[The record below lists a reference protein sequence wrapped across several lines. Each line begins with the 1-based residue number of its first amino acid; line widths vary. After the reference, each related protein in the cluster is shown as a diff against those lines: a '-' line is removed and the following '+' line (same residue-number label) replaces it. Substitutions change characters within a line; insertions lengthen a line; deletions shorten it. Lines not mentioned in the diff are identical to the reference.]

1 MVFLNGSAVKI
12 YYSVVLYN
20 CFKKENSIMVE
31 NLSKILANY
40 VFLSLKTQN
49 YHWNVTGSNFA
60 SLHQMFEDQYNDLST
75 AIDDI
80 AERIRALGAKTPA
93 TIEEYSK
100 LNVLSEGN
108 NKYNS
113 TEMLSDL
120 IKSHEELAKLLKN
133 FIDDASNN
141 GDVVTEDMLIGR
153 LQEHEK
159 VIWFLKSSL

>member
-1 MVFLNGSAVKI
+1 
-12 YYSVVLYN
+12 
-20 CFKKENSIMVE
+20 MVE
-31 NLSKILANY
+31 NLSKVLANY

-49 YHWNVTGSNFA
+49 YHWNVTGPNFA

-80 AERIRALGAKTPA
+80 AERIRALGEKTPA
-93 TIEEYSK
+93 TMVEYTK

-108 NKYNS
+108 NEYNS
-113 TEMLSDL
+113 TEMLNDL
-120 IKSHEELAKLLKN
+120 IKSHQQVTELLKN
-133 FIDDASNN
+133 CISNAANN